1 MTGVMFLGGQLAAKG
16 LGLLRELVLNA
27 KLQRAREPG

>member
-16 LGLLRELVLNA
+16 LGLLRELVPMP
-27 KLQRAREPG
+27 KLQPCS